1 MIEENLERRDVV
13 SIEFVQVVQH
23 TATVELNLS
32 DEFLETSLQVRSMK
46 ITLHFAFYKI
56 NAIKEKKETERKR
69 EENIRLQEWK
79 GNDPR

>member
-1 MIEENLERRDVV
+1 MSPIEKKMKKKKRWKRKYLKKEKEQ
-13 SIEFVQVVQH
+13 SIIPS
-23 TATVELNLS
+23 LK
-32 DEFLETSLQVRSMK
+32 SLQVRSMK